1 MENLPYGPYR
11 QSERNNIYQAVA
23 DYLIDQG
30 KAYKCFCTKEELEE
44 MKQRQEEA
52 GLQSRYDGTWR
63 AAGPELVRQKE
74 LEGAEC
80 RCACSDR

>member
-1 MENLPYGPYR
+1 MLL
-11 QSERNNIYQAVA
+11 YQV
-23 DYLIDQG
+23 
-30 KAYKCFCTKEELEE
+30 ELEE

-52 GLQSRYDGTWR
+52 GLLSRYDGTWR